1 MLKASVYAQFSLDRW
16 YRLYSTY
23 YYPGNHDHCGRLD
36 RRQIVHNGFHKIA
49 PIALAQFRAIGADPG
64 DRGAYMEA
72 GFKCDVPDAKII
84 PFCQPHAVLVDERQS
99 KIRSGENLKCFM
111 RSSPSA
117 A

>member
-1 MLKASVYAQFSLDRW
+1 MLAASVYAQFSLDRW
-16 YRLYSTY
+16 YRLYRTY

-36 RRQIVHNGFHKIA
+36 RRQIIHNGFHKIA
-49 PIALAQFRAIGADPG
+49 PIAWVQFRAIGADPG

-72 GFKCDVPDAKII
+72 GAKII